1 MSTYFVV
8 SNDMAHSIYI
18 MTVSSQLQL
27 SALLNWFK
35 LVDGM
40 FGQSN
45 MKVYSIHA
53 RAIELNVPKL
63 KSSYG
68 PTVLIY
74 LLYMAPSRVRI
85 ETTTLHVSIILLF
98 EPIEYICDLL
108 IQCSTAHLLPGNC
121 QAPYL
126 FLILN
131 RTERRAKGP
140 LFNYVDQILSI
151 NDHLPTSTSTSS

>member
-1 MSTYFVV
+1 MV
-8 SNDMAHSIYI
+8 
-18 MTVSSQLQL
+18 LL
-27 SALLNWFK
+27 S
-35 LVDGM
+35 
-40 FGQSN
+40 
-45 MKVYSIHA
+45 
-53 RAIELNVPKL
+53 
-63 KSSYG
+63 
-68 PTVLIY
+68 LIY

-131 RTERRAKGP
+131 RTERKAKGP
-140 LFNYVDQILSI
+140 FFNYVDQILSI
-151 NDHLPTSTSTSS
+151 NDLPLVDIGEGIPLFFCRENLQIVDTSSTTYLPRLVNVVCERLQISKVLLLF

>member
-1 MSTYFVV
+1 MV
-8 SNDMAHSIYI
+8 
-18 MTVSSQLQL
+18 LL
-27 SALLNWFK
+27 S
-35 LVDGM
+35 
-40 FGQSN
+40 
-45 MKVYSIHA
+45 
-53 RAIELNVPKL
+53 
-63 KSSYG
+63 
-68 PTVLIY
+68 LIY

-131 RTERRAKGP
+131 RTERKAKGP
-140 LFNYVDQILSI
+140 FFIYVDQILSI
-151 NDHLPTSTSTSS
+151 NDLPLVDIGEEIPLFFVGKICISLTLPVPPTYLILSTYLKDDYPKVGPQCPSRSHL